1 MLCSTSQ
8 SYLIKT
14 TLFPPFFFRTEW
26 WRYESASNQ
35 NYIWTIISEERYFW
49 CKVKSRSILLP
60 IFIFLMLLFVAWTS
74 QRCDHTILKLCFVTI
89 HMNWKSQTILVPS
102 VETLG
107 LFSFVESFVQR
118 HGLYHSSFNILI
130 IITECA
136 HAGET
141 YWQKKEIQSISSFVS
156 EISLKSLKSSQSRKN
171 LFWRF
176 ITPI

>member
-1 MLCSTSQ
+1 MFNQ
-8 SYLIKT
+8 SIISNQNYSFSSL
-14 TLFPPFFFRTEW
+14 FFRTEW

-141 YWQKKEIQSISSFVS
+141 YWQKKRNSIHLVVCVRNIVEKFEKFTVS
-156 EISLKSLKSSQSRKN
+156 
-171 LFWRF
+171 
-176 ITPI
+176 